1 MSKDLGCKWNFVLRN
16 ESSMQQGREDSSF
29 DYFKD
34 KERCLVREYIQ
45 NSMDAHSKT
54 SGEKYVKVEFSFGQ
68 LLCSDYPELLQS
80 LPARL
85 MACSES
91 CKGNNAK
98 DPYAEKYEYLSEH
111 LTGSIGYLKV
121 SDYNTKGM
129 PYNFDRFS
137 KSKFKSCVRKANS
150 SDKDDNNA
158 GGSHGKGKTVGFVN
172 SNINAV
178 YYSTMTEDGNC
189 CYGEGVIKLCDHI
202 YKDENG
208 DLQLYED
215 VAFYDSKQGKHPD
228 TDNIPVAF
236 LRSVAGTDAYVLGI
250 EPTAE
255 YVLNMKREVLRSFF
269 KAIKEDLLRVV
280 VCDEEFKSDNIA
292 EKLLHYFGEEGEL
305 DSKRTRK
312 PEVDFNPRP
321 YYTEVLCKAG
331 IDDDHRIFNTETDF
345 PGEFQT
351 LGKTYVYFWKSDSI
365 NQANSRDSV
374 VYMRNNNM
382 AIEVKRGRNN
392 KGYYAVFVCEGVGS
406 ESLRNMENVTHDLWD
421 PSEVTK
427 EQKTNANKILAEIK
441 LLIARCELAMF
452 PEDEG
457 QEKTIKSLKNRRIST
472 LGNNKADEEESMWP
486 SSNITNKSKSARGN
500 GGQSSMLETV
510 SGKRKKKK
518 SKGNT
523 TTNEFDTTASVTP
536 VENQHNPNPTPE
548 DKKARIAVKV
558 INALNTSGETIT
570 DVTGRAIYSVN
581 SDGAIEPQNVRIV
594 ISAPLYKDV
603 DIEYNLEEKVEKGM
617 TYTITIESV
626 VFVHESET
634 TAEPT
639 PKPRIGLPSISANPT
654 VEGEGEKEGNI
665 DEVQEDGIRFREIK
679 IDGKHRHLIPLH
691 DGEFACKLVLNV
703 AREYNGCKLELFV
716 QGVNGK
722 IPLKLKN
729 VSEGCQKG
737 GIDENEIYGFSLQPG
752 NNTIKFTPSES
763 VKVYTLI
770 IKAYGN

>member
-1 MSKDLGCKWNFVLRN
+1 MSKDLGCKWNFIVRN

-29 DYFKD
+29 DYFKE

-45 NSMDAHSKT
+45 NSMDAHSET

-85 MACSES
+85 KACSES

-98 DPYAEKYEYLSEH
+98 DPYAEKYEYLTEH
-111 LTGSIGYLKV
+111 LSGSIGYLKV
-121 SDYNTKGM
+121 SDFNTKGM

-178 YYSTMTEDGNC
+178 YYSTMTVDGD

-208 DLQLYED
+208 DLQIYED

-228 TDNIPVAF
+228 TENIPEDF
-236 LRSVAGTDAYVLGI
+236 IRSVAGTDAYVLGI
-250 EPTAE
+250 EPTEE
-255 YVLNMKREVLRSFF
+255 YITNMKREVLRSFF
-269 KAIKEDLLRVV
+269 KAIKEDTLRVI
-280 VCDEEFKSDNIA
+280 VCGEEFKSDNIA
-292 EKLLHYFGEEGEL
+292 NKLLHYFGEEGEL
-305 DSKRTRK
+305 DSIRTRV
-312 PEVDFNPRP
+312 PEVEFNPRP
-321 YYTEVLCKAG
+321 YYTEVLCNAG
-331 IDDDHRIFNTETDF
+331 TDDDHRIFNTEIDF
-345 PGEFQT
+345 PGEFPT
-351 LGKTYVYFWKSDSI
+351 LGKTFVYFWKSESI
-365 NQANSRDSV
+365 KQANSRDSV

-392 KGYYAVFVCEGVGS
+392 KGYYAVFVCEGTGS
-406 ESLRNMENVTHDLWD
+406 ESLRHMENVTHDKWD
-421 PSEVTK
+421 TAEVTK
-427 EQKTNANKILAEIK
+427 ELKTNANKILAEIK
-441 LLIARCELAMF
+441 SLIAKCELAMF
-452 PEDEG
+452 PEEEG
-457 QEKTIKSLKNRRIST
+457 QEKTIKSLKSRRISS

-486 SSNITNKSKSARGN
+486 SSNITEGAKSARGN
-500 GGQSSMLETV
+500 GGQSSILETV

-518 SKGNT
+518 TKGST
-523 TTNEFDTTASVTP
+523 TINESDPTPSDTP
-536 VENQHNPNPTPE
+536 VENNPNPTPRPE
-548 DKKARIAVKV
+548 EQKARIVVK
-558 INALNTSGETIT
+558 ILDAHNSAGETIV
-570 DVTGRAIYSVN
+570 DATGKAVYSVS
-581 SDGAIEPQNVRIV
+581 SDGSIEPQNVKVV

-603 DIEYNLEEKVEKGM
+603 ETEYSLEEKIEKGM
-617 TYTITIESV
+617 THTITIESV
-626 VFVHESET
+626 VMVPENET
-634 TAEPT
+634 PHEPT
-639 PKPRIGLPSISANPT
+639 PKPQFGLPSTSATPT
-654 VEGEGEKEGNI
+654 VEGEGEKEGNT
-665 DEVQEDGIRFREIK
+665 DEAEANGMRFREIK

-722 IPLKLKN
+722 MPLKLKN
-729 VSEGCQKG
+729 VSDGCQKG
-737 GIDENEIYGFSLQPG
+737 GIDENEIYGFSLLPG
-752 NNTIKFTPSES
+752 NNTIKFTPAES